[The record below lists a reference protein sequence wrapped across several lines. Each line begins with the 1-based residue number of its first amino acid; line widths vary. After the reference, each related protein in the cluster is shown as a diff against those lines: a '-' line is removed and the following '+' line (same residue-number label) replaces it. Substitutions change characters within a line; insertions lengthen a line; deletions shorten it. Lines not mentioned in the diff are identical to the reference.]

1 MSISFQKT
9 FCDTECLRLKTV
21 QFAFHRPRNSI
32 LSLMFNT
39 SSHGSSQ
46 SKRFNLSFE
55 QALNRLHNSLSL
67 DLDPCLNVKCPAF
80 GVCKTYSAHDARC
93 VCFEDC
99 PSYEDPVCTANG
111 TTYDNKCWYEL
122 SYCKGLDNSTVYH
135 PGSCEGKREKL
146 ALN

>member
-1 MSISFQKT
+1 
-9 FCDTECLRLKTV
+9 
-21 QFAFHRPRNSI
+21 
-32 LSLMFNT
+32 MFNT
-39 SSHGSSQ
+39 CTHGSLQ
-46 SKRFNLSFE
+46 SKRFYLSFE

-67 DLDPCLNVKCPAF
+67 DLDPCLNVECQAF

-99 PSYEDPVCTANG
+99 PSYEDPVCTAKG
-111 TTYDNKCWYEL
+111 KTYDNKCWYEL